1 MYCVTN
7 LDIFY
12 NEKEDLLKIAHCCYD
27 RVGQSLGEINYN
39 DFHKLSE
46 NDFYDYLNKIVFTK
60 PVDCYIMN
68 PGKTCLDVWKS
79 NNYEVG
85 TVRVAISRECNL
97 HCPMCYVRYGGHHD
111 SLKRKQLYLYT
122 IEKLKNYKFKTL
134 WLTDWGEGFIYLNE
148 VLDIMKTY
156 KYCKNINITTNATL
170 ITEDL
175 LQKLVDTCNH
185 IFLEIDFD
193 GLSQK
198 SLESVRAGANFAIV
212 FKNILKVISYRNK
225 YPTKF
230 ELLLHFTKNKI
241 NEKDLDQIK
250 AFADKEK
257 IPLFIGEEFEVPKES
272 IFNY

>member
-1 MYCVTN
+1 MST
-7 LDIFY
+7 
-12 NEKEDLLKIAHCCYD
+12 
-27 RVGQSLGEINYN
+27 
-39 DFHKLSE
+39 
-46 NDFYDYLNKIVFTK
+46 
-60 PVDCYIMN
+60 
-68 PGKTCLDVWKS
+68 
-79 NNYEVG
+79 
-85 TVRVAISRECNL
+85 
-97 HCPMCYVRYGGHHD
+97 
-111 SLKRKQLYLYT
+111 
-122 IEKLKNYKFKTL
+122 
-134 WLTDWGEGFIYLNE
+134 
-148 VLDIMKTY
+148 
-156 KYCKNINITTNATL
+156 NITTNATL

-230 ELLLHFTKNKI
+230 ELLLRFTKNKI